1 MNVLVIG
8 ANGQIGQQL
17 VANIA
22 KKTKHAPFAMIRDE
36 KQRGHIEA
44 LGAEIIIG
52 DLLEDFSF
60 AYNNMDA
67 VIFTAGSGGKGGPE
81 LTKKIDQEA
90 AIKAATIAQEKGIQ
104 RFILVST
111 IHSGES
117 DKVPEAL
124 AYYMEAKGIADQ
136 AVLASDLA
144 YTIVRPGT
152 LTDDGATNK
161 FATFTNEGNNAI
173 TRADVASFL
182 TAILFK
188 ENTYRKILTIRN
200 GELSLSDYLLN
211 M

>member
-1 MNVLVIG
+1 MNVLIIG

-17 VANIA
+17 VADIA
-22 KKTKHAPFAMIRDE
+22 KTTEYTPFAMIRDE
-36 KQRGHIEA
+36 KQRDHLEA
-44 LGAEIIIG
+44 LGAKIIIG

-90 AIKAATIAQEKGIQ
+90 AIKAADIAQEKGIK

-117 DKVPEAL
+117 DKVPKVL
-124 AYYMEAKGIADQ
+124 AYYMEAKGTADKS
-136 AVLASDLA
+136 VLASDLA

-152 LTDDGATNK
+152 LTDDVAMNK
-161 FATFTNEGNNAI
+161 FATFKNEGNNAI

-182 TAILFK
+182 TEILFE
-188 ENTYRKILTIRN
+188 ENTYRKILPIRN

-211 M
+211 V